1 MSSIPQLSFTGVN
14 TYLAPVSYSTLDSAS
29 CLCLSPCVSSG
40 CKKVYTKSSHL
51 KAHLRTHTG
60 TTFFSVLVFLF
71 IFFVMK
77 MTPPLQL
84 VFRYQRW
91 HRVAGQS
98 LVFLACACK
107 CIPPHSHPLPN
118 ILFHQN
124 RWKWHTSASGWLS
137 HYVASVRTC
146 GAMSSRISLPVQTYL
161 FLVTLRHFPQT
172 GQACFDTF
180 QSKIIWSVNPPLHS
194 SSSAFN
200 ASLPSVWHSED
211 SQ

>member
-1 MSSIPQLSFTGVN
+1 MLNSEFPVNSSVIMSNLNIFNLQKHWADQSFFFIKTTLILMKIRSLFVVFFFFPTKPNHLLYFTTNSFCSSLAGMSSIPQLSFTGVN

-124 RWKWHTSASGWLS
+124 RWK
-137 HYVASVRTC
+137 
-146 GAMSSRISLPVQTYL
+146 
-161 FLVTLRHFPQT
+161 
-172 GQACFDTF
+172 
-180 QSKIIWSVNPPLHS
+180 
-194 SSSAFN
+194 
-200 ASLPSVWHSED
+200 
-211 SQ
+211 